1 MTGKNT
7 HHRKPLVAAGCGIA
21 LALGAGGA
29 RADSSGMDWLGIV
42 YLWAADIGVDT
53 RDVNADIDFSDTID
67 KLEMGFQGH
76 VEAQGDDFGGFVD
89 ISYMAVGN
97 NNNLPNVHLNSD
109 VDLTALDLAM
119 VWSPGP
125 EPMTGFEAY
134 GGLRYIDTDFHLVVD
149 PEPPALPTV
158 ETGINTTY
166 TDFLIGARYAMP
178 LNEHWRLFFAGDLSA
193 GETEGTWSL
202 NAFGSY
208 TTGRHHFYAGYRH
221 VEMDLKG
228 STGESVT
235 ETYSG
240 PAIAYG
246 FSF

>member
-1 MTGKNT
+1 MNT
-7 HHRKPLVAAGCGIA
+7 NLRKPLIAAGCGLA
-21 LALGAGGA
+21 LALGTGAA
-29 RADSSGMDWLGIV
+29 RAESSGMDWLGIV
-42 YLWAADIGVDT
+42 YLWAADIGVASHDAEL
-53 RDVNADIDFSDTID
+53 DVDFSDTVD

-76 VEAQGDDFGGFVD
+76 MEAQDDNFGGFVD

-109 VDLTALDLAM
+109 LDMTAMDLAM

-125 EPMTGFEAY
+125 ERMTGFEVF
-134 GGLRYIDTDFHLVVD
+134 GGLRYIDTKFHLVID
-149 PEPPALPTV
+149 PAPPGPPTT
-158 ETGINTTY
+158 ETGIDTTY

-178 LNEHWRLFFAGDLSA
+178 LNEQWRLFFTGDVSE

-202 NAFGSY
+202 GAFGSY
-208 TTGRHHFYAGYRH
+208 TTGPHHFYAGYRH
-221 VEMDLKG
+221 FEMDFKG
-228 STGESVT
+228 GTGESVT
-235 ETYSG
+235 ETFSG

>member
-1 MTGKNT
+1 MNTYRGKSFI
-7 HHRKPLVAAGCGIA
+7 AAGWGLA
-21 LALGAGGA
+21 LALGTGAA
-29 RADSSGMDWLGIV
+29 RAESSGMDWLGIV
-42 YLWAADIGVDT
+42 YVWAADISVDT
-53 RDVNADIDFSDTID
+53 RDVNLDVDFSDTID
-67 KLEMGFQGH
+67 KLEMGFQGQ
-76 VEAQGDDFGGFVD
+76 VEAQGDNFGGFVD
-89 ISYMAVGN
+89 ISFMGVGN
-97 NNNLPNVHLNSD
+97 NNNLPNVHLSSD
-109 VDLTALDLAM
+109 VDLTAIDLAM

-125 EPMTGFEAY
+125 ERMTGFEAY
-134 GGLRYIDTDFHLVVD
+134 GGLRYIDTDFHLVID

-158 ETGINTTY
+158 QTGINTTY
-166 TDFLIGARYAMP
+166 TDLLIGARYALP
-178 LNEHWRLFFAGDLSA
+178 LNEHWRLFFAGDLS
-193 GETEGTWSL
+193 GGDTEGTWSL

-228 STGESVT
+228 STGERVT

>member
-1 MTGKNT
+1 MNT
-7 HHRKPLVAAGCGIA
+7 QRRKSLVAVGCGLA
-21 LALGAGGA
+21 LTLGAGSA
-29 RADSSGMDWLGIV
+29 SAESSGMDWLGIV

-53 RDVNADIDFSDTID
+53 RDVNLDIDFSDTID

-76 VEAQGDDFGGFVD
+76 MEAQGDNFGGFVD

-109 VDLTALDLAM
+109 LDMTAMDLAM

-125 EPMTGFEAY
+125 ERMTGFEVF
-134 GGLRYIDTDFHLVVD
+134 GGLRYIDTKFHLVID
-149 PEPPALPTV
+149 PAPPGPPTT
-158 ETGINTTY
+158 ESGIDTTY
-166 TDFLIGARYAMP
+166 TDFLLGARYSMP
-178 LNEHWRLFFAGDLSA
+178 LNEHWRLFFTGDLSE

-202 NAFGSY
+202 GAFGSY
-208 TTGRHHFYAGYRH
+208 TTGQHHFFAGYRH

>member
-1 MTGKNT
+1 MTGRIT
-7 HHRKPLVAAGCGIA
+7 RRRKPLVAAGCGIA

-42 YLWAADIGVDT
+42 YLWAADISVDT
-53 RDVNADIDFSDTID
+53 RDVNLDVDFSDTID
-67 KLEMGFQGH
+67 KLEMGFQGR

-89 ISYMAVGN
+89 VSFMGVGN
-97 NNNLPNVHLNSD
+97 NNNLPNVHLSSD
-109 VDLTALDLAM
+109 LDMTAIDLAM

-125 EPMTGFEAY
+125 ERSRGSRRMAACATSIPISISSF
-134 GGLRYIDTDFHLVVD
+134 D

-166 TDFLIGARYAMP
+166 TDFLLGARYGMP
-178 LNEHWRLFFAGDLSA
+178 LNEHWRLGFGGDLRKA
-193 GETEGTWSL
+193 RTEGTWSL
-202 NAFGSY
+202 YAFGSY
-208 TTGRHHFYAGYRH
+208 VTGRHHFYVGYKH

>member
-1 MTGKNT
+1 MNT
-7 HHRKPLVAAGCGIA
+7 HHRNSLIAAGCGFV
-21 LALGAGGA
+21 LSLGAGAA
-29 RADSSGMDWLGIV
+29 RAESSGMDWLGIV

-53 RDVNADIDFSDTID
+53 RDVNVDVDFSDTVD

-76 VEAQGDDFGGFVD
+76 MEAQGDNFGGFVD

-109 VDLTALDLAM
+109 LDLTAMDLAM

-125 EPMTGFEAY
+125 ERMTGFEAF
-134 GGLRYIDTDFHLVVD
+134 GGLRYIDTKFNLVVD

-166 TDFLIGARYAMP
+166 TDFLIGARYGMP
-178 LNEHWRLFFAGDLSA
+178 LNEHWRLFFTGDLSE

-202 NAFGSY
+202 GAFGSY
-208 TTGRHHFYAGYRH
+208 TTGVHHFYAGYRH
-221 VEMDLKG
+221 LEMDLKG
-228 STGESVT
+228 GTGESVK

-240 PAIAYG
+240 PVIAYG